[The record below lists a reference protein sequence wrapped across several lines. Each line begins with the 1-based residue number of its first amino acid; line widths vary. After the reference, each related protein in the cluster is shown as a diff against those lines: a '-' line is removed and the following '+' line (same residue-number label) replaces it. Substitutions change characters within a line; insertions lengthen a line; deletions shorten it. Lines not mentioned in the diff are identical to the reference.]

1 VTERAIVVGLSTLA
15 VVLVVVAFVVQSV
28 APLFAAWAPQLAI
41 PVILTRLDRRRQ
53 DAEAPTA

>member
-1 VTERAIVVGLSTLA
+1 MTERVIVVGLTTAA
-15 VVLVVVAFVVQSV
+15 VVLVVVAFVIESV

-53 DAEAPTA
+53 DAAATPG